1 MRELIIGSRGSALAM
16 AQTQWVIAQLKQ
28 YFPQI
33 EIKVQ
38 IFRTQGDRSPS
49 TPLTQTGDKG
59 IFVKEL
65 QIALIKG
72 QIDLAVHS
80 LKDLPTEEPE
90 GLALLA
96 VPLRED
102 PRDALILRPS
112 LESTPEELK
121 DLPLAEGMVVGTS
134 SPRRRAQ
141 LRYHRPD
148 LRFIEFRGNVDTRLR
163 KLQEGQAD
171 ACVLAMA
178 GLNRL
183 GITSIPR
190 YPLAPSLCL
199 PAPGQG
205 ALAIEGRMDREDLKE
220 LLQPLEDKKSR
231 MEVETERALLSALGG
246 GCRLPIAALGRYQDG
261 VLKLSACVA
270 HPEGSQVIYAEAIA
284 APEKPVDLGQKVAQL
299 LRERGAADLLREQ
312 VSLP

>member
-16 AQTQWVIAQLKQ
+16 AQTQWVITQIKQ
-28 YFPQI
+28 RFPQI

-65 QIALIKG
+65 QIALING

-90 GLALLA
+90 GLTLLA

-102 PRDALILRPS
+102 PRDALILRPLLKS
-112 LESTPEELK
+112 PPVEELE

-148 LRFIEFRGNVDTRLR
+148 LQFIEFRGNVDTRLR

-183 GITSIPR
+183 GVTSIPR

-205 ALAIEGRMDREDLKE
+205 ALAIEGRVDREDLAE

-231 MEVETERALLSALGG
+231 VEVEAERALLSALGG
-246 GCRLPIAALGRYQDG
+246 GCRIPIAALGQYQEG

-270 HPEGSQVIYAEAIA
+270 HPEGSQVIYAEATA
-284 APEKPVDLGQKVAQL
+284 SPEAPVTLGQKVAHL
-299 LRERGAADLLREQ
+299 LREKGSEDLLRG
-312 VSLP
+312 